1 MNLISKLLTTVAGIT
16 LLTLGT
22 WESTQ
27 AAIIAQKS
35 FNISGSVIGSNA
47 RISDEINLTL
57 SIEDELGLPPFFFSK
72 SSLFEGIVVTSSDMG
87 KILTATQATDPNF
100 NSFVEIL
107 KGSKLST
114 VLVTAFYLDE
124 NNLRGGFGIGVG
136 AGSNVSD
143 NTSSFASSGAGPIDF
158 SGYNIDSISLQI
170 DSLSINN
177 AQQFASLNVIS
188 SVKIEGKPV
197 PEPSYLLAS
206 GTIFVAGLVLKYKR
220 KRGIASSIR

>member
-1 MNLISKLLTTVAGIT
+1 MNLISKLLAGVT

-22 WESTQ
+22 CQSTQ

-35 FNISGSVIGSNA
+35 FNISGGISGPNA

-72 SSLFEGIVVTSSDMG
+72 PSLFEDIAVSSSDVG
-87 KILTATQATDPNF
+87 KIMTATQATDPDF

-107 KGSKLST
+107 KGSKRSI
-114 VLVTAFYLDE
+114 VSVTAFYWDE
-124 NNLRGGFGIGVG
+124 NNFRGGFGIGVG
-136 AGSNVSD
+136 AGTNVSD
-143 NTSSFASSGAGPIDF
+143 DTSSFASSGAGPIDF

-177 AQQFASLNVIS
+177 AQNSASLNVIS
-188 SVKIEGKPV
+188 SVKIEGEPV
-197 PEPSYLLAS
+197 PEPSFLLAS
-206 GTIFVAGLVLKYKR
+206 GAIFIAGLVLKFK
-220 KRGIASSIR
+220 KTQILPNKGF